1 MKAHNRNKILRNGN
15 YISKSKDLLYQ
26 GLTVVACVSLL
37 TVFISPLIVNSG
49 VSHAQEEIQLVSA
62 NPRII
67 EVIEVEKPLEIDEMS
82 LFIDQAVNEFL
93 PTHKSESLMIMH
105 CLAHRENG
113 HAANN
118 KCGDSGLACGPFQ
131 FHEATWVR
139 MRGQMIKAGLASEI
153 GDRYDKK
160 EAARTTAWAISNG
173 NAREWGPI
181 SRDSKGSNYAACQTP
196 SWYKEAYATK

>member
-15 YISKSKDLLYQ
+15 YISKAEDALYK

-37 TVFISPLIVNSG
+37 TIFISPLIVRSG
-49 VSHAQEEIQLVSA
+49 VSHAQEEIPLVSA
-62 NPRII
+62 NPRPIQI
-67 EVIEVEKPLEIDEMS
+67 VEVEKPLQIDEMS
-82 LFIDQAVNEFL
+82 LYIDEAVSEFL

-113 HAANN
+113 HAASD

-131 FHEATWVR
+131 FHQETWVR
-139 MRGQMIKAGLASEI
+139 MRKQMIKAGFASEI

-160 EAARTTAWAISNG
+160 QSARTTAWAISNG

-181 SRDSKGSNYAACQTP
+181 NRDSKGNDYAACQTP
-196 SWYKEAYATK
+196 SWYKEDYATK